1 MSFILDIIHE
11 FLAPVASLA
20 AGGYAYMMLTESE
33 DDVHAVR
40 VACGASTAAVA
51 LVYFLI
57 MMIRTGGKT
66 YHTPKRKHDADNAQ
80 SKLIWLG
87 VGTAFLVTMHIKLG
101 VIVPLAM
108 QAALQ
113 PILLL
118 QSAIFNVCV
127 LNRSATGHLQ
137 RPWDNESVFSQ
148 VSTDMRKMKKQF
160 QDMQS
165 EMAGEKMKIILIEPN
180 LFVIPGIAK
189 INGKRAA
196 KSKPCGSP
204 EKNKKISIIDE
215 VITGLKAIKINK
227 GMRPRRLGI
236 VHA

>member
-57 MMIRTGGKT
+57 MMVKGRPGNGNEEIITIRTGGKT

-165 EMAGEKMKIILIEPN
+165 EMAGEK
-180 LFVIPGIAK
+180 V
-189 INGKRAA
+189 
-196 KSKPCGSP
+196 S
-204 EKNKKISIIDE
+204 
-215 VITGLKAIKINK
+215 
-227 GMRPRRLGI
+227 RRLTASERRNRNR
-236 VHA
+236 VARRKR